1 MNRRFPALVSFRDS
15 LCDDMVLAF
24 HPLSRPQ
31 ARAQSR
37 DFDAITALHT
47 AGRAPA
53 SDWLLVKISSG

>member
-1 MNRRFPALVSFRDS
+1 MNRRFPAFVSFRDS

-24 HPLSRPQ
+24 HRLSRLQ

-37 DFDAITALHT
+37 DFDAIAALHT

-53 SDWLLVKISSG
+53 SD